1 MKLGGSY
8 MSDALLTAFTV
19 FLVIMFIVDLYLNK

>member
-8 MSDALLTAFTV
+8 MSDSLLTVFTV